1 MTEIKILS
9 EHGVHARPASLI
21 VNALMKYDCDV
32 NFIKDG
38 SEFNAKSIMNI
49 MGMGLKNGDEI
60 ELQIIGKD
68 ALQVEKEL
76 LDIFNDLNG

>member
-1 MTEIKILS
+1 MTKIKILS

-21 VNALMKYDCDV
+21 VNALLKHDCEV

-38 SEFNAKSIMNI
+38 NKYNAKSIMNI

-60 ELQIIGKD
+60 ELEIIGEY
-68 ALQVEKEL
+68 AETVEKEL
-76 LDIFNDLNG
+76 LDIFNELNG